1 MRFFVQ
7 HKKSQFINLLVVL
20 FSFSFYLFLFFSV
33 WLKIESNQFFPFD
46 LVVDIKG
53 NPEEFIEPKELVLL
67 IEQIHIELFLN
78 LLAFLSLVG
87 IMFRTL
93 ISHSLKIL
101 IVFFGFLAIV
111 LYPLSILGI
120 KFLSIY
126 FGYVGFISY
135 VFLLFL
141 YFIVNSINLI
151 SFLTGKV
158 R

>member
-20 FSFSFYLFLFFSV
+20 FFFSFYLFLFFSV
-33 WLKIESNQFFPFD
+33 WLKIESNQFFPSD

-53 NPEEFIEPKELVLL
+53 NPEEFIEPKELVSL
-67 IEQIHIELFLN
+67 IEQIHMELFLN

-120 KFLSIY
+120 KFLSVY
-126 FGYVGFISY
+126 FGYIGFISY
-135 VFLLFL
+135 AFLLFL
-141 YFIVNSINLI
+141 YFVVNSVNLI
-151 SFLTGKV
+151 SFLTGKI

>member
-7 HKKSQFINLLVVL
+7 HKKSQFINILVVL
-20 FSFSFYLFLFFSV
+20 FSLSFYLFLFFSV
-33 WLKIESNQFFPFD
+33 WLKIESNQFFPSD
-46 LVVDIKG
+46 LVIDIKG
-53 NPEEFIEPKELVLL
+53 NSEEFIEPKEMVAL
-67 IEQIHIELFLN
+67 IEQIHMELFLN

-101 IVFFGFLAIV
+101 IVFFGFLATV

-120 KFLSIY
+120 KFISVY
-126 FGYVGFISY
+126 FGYVGFVSY
-135 VFLLFL
+135 IFLLFL